1 MLEDVE
7 EDCREDSGG
16 SRGEEEEA
24 EQEGETVSGNTRTKR
39 DNSYEPAASV
49 MQDQSEKYP
58 QEHKLRQEMTRS
70 CRSRQRS

>member
-1 MLEDVE
+1 MFEDVE

-16 SRGEEEEA
+16 SRGEEEA
-24 EQEGETVSGNTRTKR
+24 EQEGDTVSGNTRTKR
-39 DNSYEPAASV
+39 DNSYELAASV

-70 CRSRQRS
+70 CRSKQRS